1 MQIHAA
7 SLHGLIQ
14 QLAYDSNVISTNLK
28 PSNGQEKSMKDLFNI
43 QGKTAVVTGG
53 SRGIGFMIATGFVEA
68 GVKVYISA
76 RKASQLD
83 AAAKELSKKGQCVPV
98 VADLSSE
105 AGAKILGDAVKANE
119 DKVDILVNN
128 AGATWGAPFEEYPNE
143 AWDKVLNI
151 NVKGPFFVTRE
162 IMPLLKKAGTFE
174 DPARII
180 NIGSVAG
187 FGTGGVAFAYG
198 ASKAAVHQ
206 MTKNW
211 AAQFANDHITVN
223 AIAPGPF
230 PSKMMAFITDNEQ
243 ARKAM
248 EAGIPLKRIGSP
260 EDAAGLSIFL
270 SSRAGAY
277 ITGVVIPLDGGG
289 LIRASANA

>member
-1 MQIHAA
+1 MSH
-7 SLHGLIQ
+7 
-14 QLAYDSNVISTNLK
+14 
-28 PSNGQEKSMKDLFNI
+28 LFDI
-43 QGKTAVVTGG
+43 KGKVAVVTGG

-68 GVKVYISA
+68 GARVYISS
-76 RKASQLD
+76 RKVSQLEE
-83 AAAKELSKKGQCVPV
+83 AAAELSKKGECIAIP
-98 VADLSSE
+98 ADLSSE
-105 AGAKILGDAVKANE
+105 EGAKALGDAIKGKE
-119 DKVDILVNN
+119 EKVDILVNN
-128 AGATWGAPFEEYPNE
+128 AGATWGAPFEEYPKE
-143 AWDKVLNI
+143 AWDKVLGI

-162 IMPLLKKAGTFE
+162 IMPLLKKSGTFE

-211 AAQFANDHITVN
+211 AAQFAEDHITVN

-230 PSKMMAFITDNEQ
+230 PSKMMAFITDNDQ
-243 ARKAM
+243 ARQAM
-248 EAGIPLKRIGSP
+248 EANIPLNRIGTP
-260 EDAAGLSIFL
+260 EDAMGVTLFL

-277 ITGVVIPLDGGG
+277 VTGVIIPLDGGG
-289 LIRASANA
+289 LVRASNNA